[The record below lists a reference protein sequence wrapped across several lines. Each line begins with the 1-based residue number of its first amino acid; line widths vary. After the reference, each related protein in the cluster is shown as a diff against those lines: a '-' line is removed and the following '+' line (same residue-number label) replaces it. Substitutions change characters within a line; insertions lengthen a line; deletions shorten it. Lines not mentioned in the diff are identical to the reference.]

1 MGRRRLRARL
11 IVFAGTIGFGLL
23 VGAVLGLVGA
33 GGAIIAVPALVYV
46 LGVPVTEA
54 MSTSLVMAASSSV
67 AAVIPRLRGSVD
79 WRVAAAV
86 GTAGIPA
93 AFAGTAVNQLLPQH
107 VVLLAFALLMVVAG
121 IQMLRPRPQVQELPE
136 RRPRWVFHAV
146 LVGLGAGFLTGL
158 LGVGGGFV
166 IVPALVLLL
175 YLPIGTA
182 IGTSL
187 LITIVNSIAGFMAH
201 ASSGS
206 VNWTTTL
213 AFAIPA
219 FIASLVAARFATK
232 ITGRALQRTFA
243 VLVLVVAAITIVR
256 TVLT

>member
-1 MGRRRLRARL
+1 M
-11 IVFAGTIGFGLL
+11 VAGIIGFGFL

-46 LGVPVTEA
+46 LGVPVSEA

-67 AAVIPRLRGSVD
+67 AAVVPRLRGGVD

-93 AFAGTAVNQLLPQH
+93 AFVGTGVNQLLPQH
-107 VVLLAFALLMVVAG
+107 VVLLAFALLMIAAG
-121 IQMLRPRPQVQELPE
+121 IQMLRPRPQGPQLPE
-136 RRPRWVFHAV
+136 RRPRWVLHAV
-146 LVGLGAGFLTGL
+146 LVGVGGGFLTGL

-175 YLPIGTA
+175 GLPIGAA

-187 LITIVNSIAGFMAH
+187 LITIVNSTAGFLAH
-201 ASSGS
+201 ASSGT
-206 VNWTTTL
+206 VDWTITL
-213 AFAIPA
+213 TFAIPA
-219 FIASLVAARFATK
+219 FIASHVAARFATR

-256 TVLT
+256 TVLTC